1 MRPVS
6 TKNVVIIAG
15 GFAGVTLAQKLERA
29 LPDEYDIFLISK
41 ENFITYNPL
50 LAEVVGASILPDH
63 AVAPLRL
70 MLKRT
75 RIRMVTAT
83 EIKPD
88 IRTIEY
94 TSDEPGAITYDHL
107 VFACGLDANIDIVPG
122 MAEHG
127 LPLKT
132 VSDAMYIRNRVI
144 SRLEQATIQPDIER
158 RRWLTT
164 FVIVG
169 GGFSGV
175 EVAGE
180 LRDFLSAAAPYYKNV
195 HLDDCRVI
203 LLHASDRL
211 IPELTAETSNATLKI
226 LEKKGISVR
235 LNVGAQAV
243 DSQGAVLTNSER
255 VDAASIICTVGT
267 TAAAFTS
274 NLPFDKERNRIVVN
288 PDMSIPGFDRLWAV
302 GDCALVPNASDGG
315 MSPPT
320 ALFADRQARWL
331 AKNIL
336 ATVHGNDT
344 QPFSYRARFQLAS
357 LGHNRAVAEVYG
369 LRVSGMIAW
378 LMWRGVYLVKIPTF
392 ARKARL
398 FLEWNWAMFFP
409 PDIAHIS
416 HTRTRRKISAEDAQ
430 TDNPSRL

>member
-6 TKNVVIIAG
+6 AKNVVIIGG
-15 GFAGVTLAQKLERA
+15 GFAGITLAQKLERS

-50 LAEVVGASILPDH
+50 LPEVVGASILPDH

-75 RIRMVTAT
+75 RIRMVTVT
-83 EIKPD
+83 GIKTD
-88 IRTIEY
+88 KRTIEY
-94 TSDEPGAITYDHL
+94 TGDEPGALAYDHL

-164 FVIVG
+164 FAIIG

-195 HLDDCRVI
+195 RLEDCDVI
-203 LLHASDRL
+203 LLHAADRL
-211 IPELTAETSNATLKI
+211 IPELSPKTSTATLRI
-226 LEKKGISVR
+226 LKKKGINVR
-235 LNVGAQAV
+235 LNVAAQEIDARGV
-243 DSQGAVLTNSER
+243 VLTSDER
-255 VDAASIICTVGT
+255 VPAASVICTVGS

-274 NLPFDKERNRIVVN
+274 SLPFDMERNRMVVN
-288 PDMSIPGFDRLWAV
+288 ADMSIPGFERLWAL
-302 GDCALVPNASDGG
+302 GDCALVPNANDGG
-315 MSPPT
+315 ISPPT
-320 ALFADRQARWL
+320 AQFADKQARWL
-331 AKNIL
+331 ARNIL
-336 ATVHGNDT
+336 ATVQGSDT
-344 QPFSYRARFQLAS
+344 QAFSYTARFQLAS
-357 LGHNRAVAEVYG
+357 LGHNRAVAEVFG
-369 LRVSGMIAW
+369 ICISGFVAW
-378 LMWRGVYLVKIPTF
+378 LMWRGVYLIKIPTL

-409 PDIAHIS
+409 PDIAHLG
-416 HTRTRRKISAEDAQ
+416 HARTQRTSPKANAQ
-430 TDNPSRL
+430 DELA